1 MGAVTKKSCLI
12 VGAGEFTAAALA
24 RCGDTRNSLIIAAD
38 GGYLRCAELGL
49 TPHLILGDFDSAPM
63 PPQSEKT
70 QVFPAHKDDTD
81 CMLAAKEGLARGC
94 DDFTLA
100 GCTGGRLDHTMAN
113 LQTLVYLAN
122 HGCRAQMVDE
132 RHLLTVIVGSATLR
146 VENTGGYLSLFS
158 LGDSCTGVTLGGVE
172 YPLMDAVLKNS
183 FPLGVS
189 NHIAADFCEITI
201 KTGTLLIMT
210 VLEGEQG
217 I

>member
-1 MGAVTKKSCLI
+1 MGVVTNKHCLI
-12 VGAGEFTAAALA
+12 VGAGEFTAASLA
-24 RCGDTRNSLIIAAD
+24 RCGNAHHSLIIAAD
-38 GGYLRCAELGL
+38 GGYLRCAALGL
-49 TPHLILGDFDSAPM
+49 TPNLILGDFDSAPM

-100 GCTGGRLDHTMAN
+100 GCMGGRLDHTIAN
-113 LQTLVYLAN
+113 IQTLVYLVN

-132 RHLLTVIVGSATLR
+132 RHILTVIVGSAALK
-146 VENTGGYLSLFS
+146 VKNTGGYLSLFS
-158 LGDSCTGVTLGGVE
+158 LGDCCTGITLGGVE
-172 YPLMDAVLKNS
+172 YPLSNAVLDNG

-189 NHIAADFCEITI
+189 NHITADFCEITI
-201 KTGTLLIMT
+201 ETGTLLIMT